1 MVRAGRTETDHRR
14 EIPKYQGLFHGRRT
28 WLWSVLYQRFFLDS
42 YEDCEYFETIE
53 EAAKY
58 VSEIVGH
65 EVEASVGAVSQA
77 LDDFVEEHED
87 EEPDIFYSFH
97 EFTVLEP

>member
-1 MVRAGRTETDHRR
+1 MEEESGCGVFYTNDSSGEYFP
-14 EIPKYQGLFHGRRT
+14 E
-28 WLWSVLYQRFFLDS
+28 RFFLDS

-58 VSEIVGH
+58 VSEIVGK
-65 EVEASVGAVSQA
+65 EVDASVKAVSQA

-97 EFTVLEP
+97 EFTVLES

>member
-1 MVRAGRTETDHRR
+1 MEEEPGCGVFYTNDSSGEYFP
-14 EIPKYQGLFHGRRT
+14 E
-28 WLWSVLYQRFFLDS
+28 RFFLDS

-65 EVEASVGAVSQA
+65 EVEASVGAVSKV
-77 LDDFVEEHED
+77 LDDYVEEHEE
-87 EEPDIFYSFH
+87 EEPDLFYSFH
-97 EFTVLEP
+97 EFTVLES